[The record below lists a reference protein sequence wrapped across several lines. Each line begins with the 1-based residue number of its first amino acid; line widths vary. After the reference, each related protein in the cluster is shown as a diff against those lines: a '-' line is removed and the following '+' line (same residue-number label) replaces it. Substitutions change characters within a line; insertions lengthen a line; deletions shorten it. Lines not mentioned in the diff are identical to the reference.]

1 MLLVDVDS
9 VITSRD
15 FMFMDPVSCNLDLTD
30 SGRTDDRSDGS
41 VPVPSSCPVDDNLKF
56 QSRVGNNGI

>member
-15 FMFMDPVSCNLDLTD
+15 FMFMDPVSCNLDLAD
-30 SGRTDDRSDGS
+30 SGAPMIGQME
-41 VPVPSSCPVDDNLKF
+41 VPVPSSCQVDDYLKF